1 MNENA
6 FSVEFQPKVDLQTG
20 RAIGAE
26 ALARWHT
33 PEFGMVSPALFIPLV
48 EQYGL
53 MPELTTRTLSLA
65 IAGGRKLIERH
76 PEFTIAVNVSGTL
89 LTDLTLPERIE
100 SILRKQGVAPES
112 LIVEVTESVAMSDVQ
127 RAMDILVRLRIK
139 GVGAAIDDFG
149 TGFSSLSALS
159 RLPFSEL
166 KIDQTFVADC
176 CRDED
181 MMKIVEASIALGQAF
196 RMKVVAEGIDSPE
209 TLAMLRQL
217 GCDVGQGYLFSSAL
231 AFDRAEQW
239 VADRNA
245 QEITVLSA

>member
-1 MNENA
+1 
-6 FSVEFQPKVDLQTG
+6 
-20 RAIGAE
+20 
-26 ALARWHT
+26 
-33 PEFGMVSPALFIPLV
+33 MVSPALFIPLV

-76 PEFTIAVNVSGTL
+76 PGFTIAVNVSGTL

-139 GVGAAIDDFG
+139 GVGAAIEISVR
-149 TGFSSLSALS
+149 GFLHCRPLTTSLQRIEDRSNL
-159 RLPFSEL
+159 RRGLL
-166 KIDQTFVADC
+166 QG
-176 CRDED
+176 RRHDENRGSFD
-181 MMKIVEASIALGQAF
+181 RVGQAF

-217 GCDVGQGYLFSSAL
+217 GCDVGQGYLFSSA
-231 AFDRAEQW
+231 FG
-239 VADRNA
+239 
-245 QEITVLSA
+245 I